1 MVLPREVDVRVR
13 EAGENAAAVLSRRG
27 ARIFMVAPSLCCLLF
42 FVGSDR

>member
-27 ARIFMVAPSLCCLLF
+27 ARIFMVACLFTLLF